1 MNIIAF
7 DTASDVFSIGLSIE
21 GHKYSI
27 SVDSGQKHSELIMDA
42 ADTLLR
48 LADIEKSSLNAVAC
62 MEGPGSFTGLR
73 IGFSAAK
80 GLALALDIPII
91 PVPTLD
97 CMAYP
102 LSFWPGM
109 VLPVMDAKKNAF
121 FTALYSQGSRI
132 SDYFDIESKQ
142 LINTIEAT
150 WSGYNQQPR
159 PKGSGYVGSDRY
171 GLYAGLTPLK
181 QNLEFSQTAQ
191 RGGVLN
197 PLANKNTSVPLLL
210 VTGPAAS
217 MVQNALVEAF
227 PGTVSCG
234 IFHQG
239 YVEGLLNLA
248 IQNSIIN
255 KELLDF
261 SVGPLYL
268 RKSDAELTENMDI
281 GNV

>member
-7 DTASDVFSIGLSIE
+7 DTASDIFSVGLSSE
-21 GHKYSI
+21 GHRYCL

-42 ADTLLR
+42 ADTLIR
-48 LADIEKSSLNAVAC
+48 LADISKTSLEAVAC

-97 CMAYP
+97 CMVYP
-102 LSFWPGM
+102 LSFWPGL

-121 FTALYSQGSRI
+121 FTALYSRGNRLT
-132 SDYFDIESKQ
+132 DYLDIEIEP
-142 LINTIEAT
+142 LIGTIAAA
-150 WSGYNQQPR
+150 WSEY
-159 PKGSGYVGSDRY
+159 
-171 GLYAGLTPLK
+171 
-181 QNLEFSQTAQ
+181 
-191 RGGVLN
+191 
-197 PLANKNTSVPLLL
+197 KNSIDPLLL
-210 VTGPAAS
+210 ITGPAAP
-217 MVQNALVEAF
+217 MVQNALAEAF
-227 PGTVSCG
+227 PGTVSGG
-234 IFHQG
+234 ISRQG

-255 KELLDF
+255 RESVNF

-268 RKSDAELTENMDI
+268 RKSDAELTENMDNR
-281 GNV
+281 NV